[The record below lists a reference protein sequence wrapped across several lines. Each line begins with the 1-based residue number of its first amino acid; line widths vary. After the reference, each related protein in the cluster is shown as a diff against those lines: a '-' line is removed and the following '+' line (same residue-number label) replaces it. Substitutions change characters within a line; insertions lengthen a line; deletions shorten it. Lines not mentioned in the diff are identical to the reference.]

1 MFLSLLFGSSRLWFD
16 RLYWSRKKRAGCETE
31 AWLLFFFECSEKRTG
46 CEKEAYTVPWVYG
59 SVVFSNAWK
68 NGPAVK
74 KKRTRFL
81 EFMALMFFRTDETG
95 FDLTR
100 LSRRTWVVSS
110 RLHDWVTLVIGNSFV
125 LHFSGFFSILF
136 FRIIWLCWFCSLYS
150 WCWCTFASFSLVL
163 HSMIEVDH
171 FFLTGRCHDFLSF

>member
-31 AWLLFFFECSEKRTG
+31 AWLLFFL
-46 CEKEAYTVPWVYG
+46 
-59 SVVFSNAWK
+59 NARK